1 MQTHAHPHSK
11 RKTERE
17 EGRGRRVGEW
27 ERSVRAASPCVPRM
41 YLAYFVICIN
51 TGNGNDSHDTEMARH
66 LISMQPARDSIA
78 VSSFAVSLCLL
89 LSSLSFSLTLFYS
102 LPAALTYTL
111 RFCDKQTT
119 NFLGITI

>member
-1 MQTHAHPHSK
+1 MQTHAQPHSK

-27 ERSVRAASPCVPRM
+27 ERKVRAASPCVPRM

-78 VSSFAVSLCLL
+78 VPSFAVSLCLL
-89 LSSLSFSLTLFYS
+89 PALSFSFTHCLRLSLTLCAFV
-102 LPAALTYTL
+102 TN
-111 RFCDKQTT
+111 KQQI
-119 NFLGITI
+119 FWA